1 MDPEILYQLLS
12 RKIVNYNKNESIN
25 EKEDIT
31 YNIKPNKLYTVKETA
46 QILRVE
52 PNTIY
57 KWKYNKKLPFVKSG
71 GKLLFKGSAIKS
83 YLGL

>member
-1 MDPEILYQLLS
+1 MDSEILYKLLS
-12 RKIVNYNKNESIN
+12 RKIEYEQQNKE
-25 EKEDIT
+25 
-31 YNIKPNKLYTVKETA
+31 NIIYTIEPNKLYTVDETA
-46 QILRVE
+46 QILRVQ

-83 YLGL
+83 YLEL

>member
-1 MDPEILYQLLS
+1 MNPEILYKLIS
-12 RKIVNYNKNESIN
+12 KKIDYEQQNE
-25 EKEDIT
+25 E
-31 YNIKPNKLYTVKETA
+31 NIIYIIEPNKLYTVDETA
-46 QILRVE
+46 QILRVQ

-83 YLGL
+83 YLEL

>member
-1 MDPEILYQLLS
+1 MDPEILYKLLS
-12 RKIVNYNKNESIN
+12 RKIEYEQQD
-25 EKEDIT
+25 EE
-31 YNIKPNKLYTVKETA
+31 NIIYIIEPNKLYTVDETA

-52 PNTIY
+52 PNTVY